1 MAGTVEAQGGDTSG
15 AGGAKAANEEPQ
27 RITFLGRP
35 ALVVT
40 LGTGGGAGAGARSH
54 KRPRHDEAGDE
65 GAQGGIRQVARS
77 MLRAHKLGVL
87 VPLVYHTDVESGRA
101 TVEDVAGR
109 PLQALLDDMVA
120 EAEAG
125 SSSGKA
131 AADLDAAAAAL
142 GRALALLHDGG
153 QVHGGLGGGSV
164 LLREGDGAV
173 VLTDFRR
180 SFNSIVALDK
190 ATDLAGLEAALLAA
204 AKAKAGAQQ
213 QQQQQGEQVG
223 EQEAAASAPGAA
235 ASAEGGGGSGAAA
248 APAAAATSKPAE
260 IASAFFEKL
269 LNSYRPSS
277 RMWSAV
283 HNKLAEVRARG
294 TSQGG
299 QGASAGAASAGTGSN
314 KKAKTAAAKS

>member
-1 MAGTVEAQGGDTSG
+1 MAGTVEAQGGDGSAAT
-15 AGGAKAANEEPQ
+15 GAKAAHEEE

-40 LGTGGGAGAGARSH
+40 LGTGGGAGAGERSH
-54 KRPRHDEAGDE
+54 KRSRPDDAGDE

-77 MLRAHKLGVL
+77 LLRAHKQGVL

-101 TVEDVAGR
+101 VVEHVAGR
-109 PLQALLDDMVA
+109 PLQALLDAAVAEA

-125 SSSGKA
+125 SGKAA
-131 AADLDAAAAAL
+131 AADLDAAAVAL
-142 GRALALLHDGG
+142 GKALAVLHDGG
-153 QVHGGLGGGSV
+153 QVHGGLSGAAV

-204 AKAKAGAQQ
+204 AKAKG
-213 QQQQQGEQVG
+213 G
-223 EQEAAASAPGAA
+223 QEAPASTSGATAA
-235 ASAEGGGGSGAAA
+235 AEGFEGAAA
-248 APAAAATSKPAE
+248 AAAVAAPSKATE

-269 LNSYRPSS
+269 LNTYRPSS
-277 RMWSAV
+277 RMWSSV
-283 HNKLAEVRARG
+283 HNKLAEVRSRG
-294 TSQGG
+294 SAQAT
-299 QGASAGAASAGTGSN
+299 AGAAGAAGAGSN
-314 KKAKTAAAKS
+314 KKAKTEAAK